1 MHNPARRRL
10 GALTITLGLLGAFIG
25 LIAAPTPVAGL
36 AGTEG
41 LVCNNQK
48 GDPAKDCVDGNRH
61 GTIADSFDAAGN
73 LVFEIDAD
81 AGFRGW
87 RQLYICL
94 PTSGDPT
101 KSADCQGNTA
111 SVLDPRPD
119 PGGAYDVTAPVDN
132 DEAAKDVSFACSTSI
147 DAVVDADALPKSETF
162 NWTIHVNTCDGG
174 TDEAFGSSTKTTP
187 PVAAATYECVQASP
201 IGTTSATLRGSTDD
215 VTVTSATFTFTAPS
229 GAPAAMTDPTPD
241 NGAFSVDASGLLPNT
256 AYTYRVEF
264 LVDGAAA
271 AVRTA
276 EGCTFATTAL
286 PETYACVAPTGVTSS
301 SARLRGTTSDDQVD
315 GATFTLRPG
324 GRTFVGTADGDDFVA
339 DVDGLTADTAYTY
352 IVSFTDAGTEAGV
365 TDPVCEFT
373 TAKASATGVAAGNET
388 RGSSGPVGSS
398 PGSSDSPAQASPSS
412 SSSPSPGPAVAGEAA
427 DAPAG
432 QAVVAGAALTPG
444 AAAPATL
451 PRTGGFTD
459 VLMPLGVGLVAIGIT
474 IVRFGTRPEP
484 AFVHAPVPGN
494 RIPSATAGH
503 GSVRPT
509 LLTGALLAAGFVLGA
524 GRR

>member
-87 RQLYICL
+87 RQIYICL

-215 VTVTSATFTFTAPS
+215 VTATSATFTFTAPS

-339 DVDGLTADTAYTY
+339 DVDGLTGDTAYTY

-388 RGSSGPVGSS
+388 RGSSGTPS
-398 PGSSDSPAQASPSS
+398 GSSDSPAPSQG
-412 SSSPSPGPAVAGEAA
+412 SPSPGPVRVLAGEIVASGPSPAA
-427 DAPAG
+427 SAVTPAS
-432 QAVVAGAALTPG
+432 
-444 AAAPATL
+444 L

-459 VLMPLGVGLVAIGIT
+459 VLMPLGVGLVAIGII

-484 AFVHAPVPGN
+484 AFVHASAPGT
-494 RIPSATAGH
+494 RMPAGTAEH
-503 GSVRPT
+503 GSVRT
-509 LLTGALLAAGFVLGA
+509 NLLTGALLAAGFVLG
-524 GRR
+524 GRRR